1 MKKAI
6 ACLLAL
12 PLALAACG
20 AQGAD
25 SAQSQPATETEQT
38 TETAQKTTAPPVGTA
53 GKLRGTAYML
63 YTNTG
68 LYSMNQKYDEAT
80 NTDTFYLIKTDCDTA
95 TQQKLAEIELQG
107 GEACGMAAWD
117 DIVVL

>member
-38 TETAQKTTAPPVGTA
+38 TETAQKTTAPAVSSLSRFTSFSAPGTTGPGYAGWSWAASCWRNAKQPGWKSAFPTLFTASFPEGDWVLPMPGTA
-53 GKLRGTAYML
+53 VSSGRKR
-63 YTNTG
+63 
-68 LYSMNQKYDEAT
+68 
-80 NTDTFYLIKTDCDTA
+80 F
-95 TQQKLAEIELQG
+95 
-107 GEACGMAAWD
+107 
-117 DIVVL
+117 

>member
-12 PLALAACG
+12 PLTLAACG

-38 TETAQKTTAPPVGTA
+38 TETA
-53 GKLRGTAYML
+53 
-63 YTNTG
+63 
-68 LYSMNQKYDEAT
+68 
-80 NTDTFYLIKTDCDTA
+80 
-95 TQQKLAEIELQG
+95 
-107 GEACGMAAWD
+107 
-117 DIVVL
+117 

>member
-38 TETAQKTTAPPVGTA
+38 SRSTRFDTSNHRRCFFLLHHPHRVIHVIKGSRKGVRQGMDWLHVLKR
-53 GKLRGTAYML
+53 KLVESASQLVLNHPLNEGRLLSRKLHHRG
-63 YTNTG
+63 
-68 LYSMNQKYDEAT
+68 
-80 NTDTFYLIKTDCDTA
+80 
-95 TQQKLAEIELQG
+95 
-107 GEACGMAAWD
+107 
-117 DIVVL
+117 

>member
-25 SAQSQPATETEQT
+25 SAQSQPATETEHSSSGNNGNLSPFSSNIFLNTSSAIINTISPLSNDISIWQFS
-38 TETAQKTTAPPVGTA
+38 
-53 GKLRGTAYML
+53 YFML
-63 YTNTG
+63 
-68 LYSMNQKYDEAT
+68 LYLFLTYFMKPFT
-80 NTDTFYLIKTDCDTA
+80 IT
-95 TQQKLAEIELQG
+95 
-107 GEACGMAAWD
+107 
-117 DIVVL
+117 

>member
-38 TETAQKTTAPPVGTA
+38 TETAQETTAPGLALRASCAAQRTRFIPTPACTA
-53 GKLRGTAYML
+53 
-63 YTNTG
+63 
-68 LYSMNQKYDEAT
+68 
-80 NTDTFYLIKTDCDTA
+80 
-95 TQQKLAEIELQG
+95 
-107 GEACGMAAWD
+107 
-117 DIVVL
+117 

>member
-53 GKLRGTAYML
+53 GKLRGIAYTL

-68 LYSMNQKYDEAT
+68 PVSYTHLDVYKRQPSGSSARRCLT
-80 NTDTFYLIKTDCDTA
+80 C
-95 TQQKLAEIELQG
+95 
-107 GEACGMAAWD
+107 
-117 DIVVL
+117 

>member
-6 ACLLAL
+6 ACLLVL
-12 PLALAACG
+12 PLTLAACG

-38 TETAQKTTAPPVGTA
+38 TETAQETTVPAVGTA
-53 GKLRGTAYML
+53 GKLRGTAYRL

-80 NTDTFYLIKTDCDTA
+80 NTDTFYLIKTD
-95 TQQKLAEIELQG
+95 
-107 GEACGMAAWD
+107 
-117 DIVVL
+117 